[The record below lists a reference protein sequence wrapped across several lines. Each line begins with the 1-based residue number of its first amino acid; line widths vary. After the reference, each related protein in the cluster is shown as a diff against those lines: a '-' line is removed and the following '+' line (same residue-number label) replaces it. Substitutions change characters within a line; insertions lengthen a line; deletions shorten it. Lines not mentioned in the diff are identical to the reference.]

1 MKVKISCDSTSD
13 LSPELIREYDIG
25 ITPLVI
31 IKGSENF
38 RDGLDITPQDIFDY
52 VESGRGSCVTGSV
65 NVEEYA
71 GHFREYLKEYD
82 AVVHINISSGFSAC
96 HQTATIAAS
105 EVGNVCTVDSRSLS
119 TGSGLLVLDGA
130 LLARE
135 GLSAPEIK
143 AELERRAE
151 LVEASFVIDTLK
163 YLHRGGRCSALTALG
178 ANMLKLKPCIEVKNG
193 KMDVGKKY
201 RGNLA
206 KCVASYIRDKL
217 QGRDDIDYRRIFIT
231 HSPISDE
238 IIAEVRRI
246 IEETGPFGE
255 VYDTTAGCTIS
266 NHCGPGTLGVMFF
279 RKG

>member
-1 MKVKISCDSTSD
+1 MKVKISCDSTAD

-31 IKGSENF
+31 LKGSENF
-38 RDGLDITPQDIFDY
+38 RDGIDITPQDIFDY
-52 VESGRGSCVTGSV
+52 VESGRGTCATGSV

-71 GHFREYLKEYD
+71 EHFRRYLKEYD
-82 AVVHINISSGFSAC
+82 AVVHINISSGLSAC
-96 HQTATIAAS
+96 HQTATLAAA
-105 EVGNVCTVDSRSLS
+105 EVGNVYTVDSLSLS

-135 GLSAPEIK
+135 GLSASEIK
-143 AELERRAE
+143 AELERRTG
-151 LVEASFVIDTLK
+151 LVEASFIIDTLK

-178 ANMLKLKPCIEVKNG
+178 ANMLKLKPCIEVKDG
-193 KMDVGKKY
+193 KMDIGKKY

-206 KCVASYIRDKL
+206 KCVASYIKDKL

-238 IIAEVRRI
+238 IISDVRRI
-246 IEETGPFGE
+246 IDENGPFQE
-255 VYDTTAGCTIS
+255 IYDTTAGCTIS
-266 NHCGPGTLGVMFF
+266 NHCGPGTLGILFY